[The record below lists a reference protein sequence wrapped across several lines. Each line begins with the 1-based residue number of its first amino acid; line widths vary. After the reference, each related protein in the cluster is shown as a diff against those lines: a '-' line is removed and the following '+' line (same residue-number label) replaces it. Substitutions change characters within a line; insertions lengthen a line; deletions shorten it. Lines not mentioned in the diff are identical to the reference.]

1 MENDIHI
8 PWSQRINLRLI
19 VFTVVAVA
27 LIGTPL
33 YWYIDS
39 SLNHGIKVRGDV
51 TEVDLKAMSLFPF
64 DQVRGTLEDVPE
76 RFRELD
82 GKKVELVGEM
92 YLVNFAGDDVGRFDL
107 VYSISKCCGQ
117 GPPMIQHF
125 VQAKG
130 RDGKLVPYYQG
141 LVKVTG
147 TLHVDVKRGTDRV
160 ESVYQLEVDSVN
172 QV

>member
-1 MENDIHI
+1 MENDVHI
-8 PWSQRINLRLI
+8 PLSQRINLRLI
-19 VFTVVAVA
+19 LFSIVAVA

-33 YWYIDS
+33 YWYIDY
-39 SLNHGIKVRGDV
+39 SLANGIKVHGDV

-64 DQVRGTLEDVPE
+64 DQVRGTLTDVPE
-76 RFRELD
+76 RFRDLN
-82 GKKVELVGEM
+82 GKKVEMVGEM
-92 YLVNFAGDDVGRFDL
+92 YLVNFAGDDVQRFDL

-117 GPPMIQHF
+117 GPPLIQHF

-130 RDGKLVPYYQG
+130 RDGKMVPYYQG

-147 TLHVDVKRGTDRV
+147 TLHVDVKQGLDRV
-160 ESVYQLEVDSVN
+160 ESVYQLDVDSVN